1 MKVAIDLSL
10 IPEMPDTPHFNES
23 NWEYLID
30 RSSELGFNGIEI
42 LPKSADEVPAKKLK
56 EVLERNGMELCA
68 IGSGAGKALK
78 NYTFSDPDYSIRKKA
93 VEYASSLIRVAGEFN
108 SMMVIGSMQ
117 GTIQKAVSREQ
128 ALAWL
133 SECLLQLAEITEKNN
148 VILLFE
154 PLNRYETNLINNL
167 SQGCELIRDL
177 KVSNIRLLADLFHM
191 NIEEADM
198 AESIKQAG
206 EFIAHY
212 HFVDSN
218 RMAPGM
224 GHIDFKSIAGSIIS
238 TGYKGYLSAECFT
251 KNNSEFAMK
260 KIMDTFK
267 IYFTNYRI

>member
-1 MKVAIDLSL
+1 MKIAIDLSL
-10 IPEMPDTPHFNES
+10 IPEMPNTPHFNDK

-30 RSSELGFNGIEI
+30 RSSELGYNGIEI
-42 LPKSADEVPAKKLK
+42 LPKSAKEVPVKKLK
-56 EVLERNGMELCA
+56 EVLGRNGMELCA

-93 VEYASSLIRVAGEFN
+93 VDYAISLIQVAGEFN

-128 ALAWL
+128 TLAWL
-133 SECLLQLAEITEKNN
+133 TECLFQLSEVSEENH
-148 VILLFE
+148 VILVFE
-154 PLNRYETNLINNL
+154 PLNRYETNLINTL
-167 SQGCELIRDL
+167 GQGSELIRDL
-177 KVSNIRLLADLFHM
+177 KVSNIFLLADLFHM

-218 RMAPGM
+218 RFAPGM

-238 TGYKGYLSAECFT
+238 TGYEGYLSAECFT
-251 KNNSEFAMK
+251 KNNSELAMN
-260 KIMDTFK
+260 KIMDTYKF
-267 IYFTNYRI
+267 YFTNYKL